1 MSENDTEDT
10 GDTDHTDTNQGD
22 VDARQDAGHEIQ
34 AACDAVLE
42 ADLGTDHDILLTRL
56 QEELTRRGHWPQP
69 AAWLDSVV
77 AETQLGHHYRVIAT

>member
-1 MSENDTEDT
+1 MSDNTEQ
-10 GDTDHTDTNQGD
+10 DTDHDTDQGS

-34 AACDAVLE
+34 AACDAVLA
-42 ADLGTDHDILLTRL
+42 ADLGTDRDVLMARL

-69 AAWLDSVV
+69 PAWLDSVV